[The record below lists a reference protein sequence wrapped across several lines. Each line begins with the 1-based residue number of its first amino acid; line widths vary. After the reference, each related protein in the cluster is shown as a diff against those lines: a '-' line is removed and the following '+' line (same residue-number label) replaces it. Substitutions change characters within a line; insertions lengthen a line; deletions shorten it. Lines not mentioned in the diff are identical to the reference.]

1 MKPKTRNPNS
11 TSRMVIPIICGIGIL
26 VLLDMVLASC
36 GGGGPR
42 QLISVSVQPVSGQAI
57 APDGTV
63 PFSATGTFDQAP
75 TTQANLPVQW
85 TSSDSTVATIDPNT
99 GIATCLVVGGPVTVT
114 GSAAGKGGTVN
125 GTATLACKLSPDPVV
140 KLDPASLG
148 FECKGTV
155 AGCQCTAPETTTLTN
170 VGGATL
176 AIDSLS
182 IGSPFSRLLLPDT
195 CSASVDAGQSC
206 TIGVGFHPPSL
217 GTFRGSVDI
226 SDNAAD
232 SPQVVSLS
240 GQAFCIP

>member
-1 MKPKTRNPNS
+1 M
-11 TSRMVIPIICGIGIL
+11 
-26 VLLDMVLASC
+26 
-36 GGGGPR
+36 GPR
-42 QLISVSVQPVSGQAI
+42 QLIGISVQPGNGQAI

-63 PFSATGTFDQAP
+63 SFSATGTFDQAP

-155 AGCQCTAPETTTLTN
+155 AGCHCTEPTRTTLTN

-176 AIDSLS
+176 AIDSIS
-182 IGSPFSRLLLPDT
+182 IGSPFYRFRPADT

-206 TIGVGFHPPSL
+206 TIGVVFQPLSL
-217 GTFRGSVDI
+217 GTFSGELEVT
-226 SDNAAD
+226 DNAAD
-232 SPQVVSLS
+232 SPQGVVLS
-240 GQAFCIP
+240 GRADCIP